1 MKNILVL
8 RSSINAANSISNQ
21 MADAFVDKIRRQFPS
36 IVVVERDLAN
46 NPVPALTPETVGAIR
61 AGVSDTAEQ
70 QAAANLANTLIDEL
84 KNADA
89 VIMGVPRYNF
99 HVPATLKAY
108 FDYIARPRIT
118 FAYGANGPEG
128 LLPAIPVYA
137 LVASG
142 GIYSNNPN
150 DSLTLWLQQA
160 LGFVGL
166 QAHVIHTEGVAMGDE
181 AMQAAFNN
189 SKQQFDQI
197 INRLK

>member
-1 MKNILVL
+1 MKNLLVL
-8 RSSINAANSISNQ
+8 RSSVNADNSISNQ

-36 IVVVERDLAN
+36 VNVVERDLVSD
-46 NPVPALTPETVGAIR
+46 PVPTLTAETVSAIR
-61 AGVSDTAEQ
+61 AGVTETAEQ
-70 QAAANLANTLIDEL
+70 QAAANLADTLIDEL

-150 DSLTLWLQQA
+150 DSLTLWLQQV

-181 AMQAAFNN
+181 GIKAAFEKSN
-189 SKQQFDQI
+189 QQFDQI
-197 INRLK
+197 INNLT